1 MKKKSAL
8 NAVERKILV
17 RLLFSIYFAVMFWL
31 LFGQRLGAER
41 PDGYGAY
48 LQTNTN
54 LIPFATVKLYISLLR
69 RTTNPYLIRH
79 ACVNLLGN
87 VIVFIPLG
95 MMLPKIFPKLRAA
108 WRLLLL
114 VTAIIIAVEVLQFL
128 TFLGSCD
135 VDDLILN
142 VFGAALGWAF
152 WKMSEA
158 RREK

>member
-8 NAVERKILV
+8 NAGERKMLV

-41 PDGYGAY
+41 PDSYATY
-48 LQTNTN
+48 LQTSTN
-54 LIPFATVKLYISLLR
+54 FIPFTTVKLYISLLKN
-69 RTTNPYLIRH
+69 TTNPYLIWH

-95 MMLPKIFPKLRAA
+95 MMLPRIFPKLRAV

-114 VTAIIIAVEVLQFL
+114 VTVIIIAVELLQFL

-142 VFGAALGWAF
+142 VFGAAWGWLL
-152 WKMSEA
+152 WKISAA
-158 RREK
+158 RK